1 MKLNNVTKLILGTI
15 GTIVLGAIGSGL
27 WERVL
32 SPFLSFASTSITSAL
47 SSISKTYS
55 DSIYS
60 AASNLYTPNSTEGL
74 GVIILFL
81 VSCGLFAIAISSKK
95 ENIFVGIFHRSLMFQ
110 FQGWFGIVQ
119 SGALIVVMLFLMSK
133 QATVEK
139 IQSYS
144 YKQME
149 VLRPYVGEQKYMQ
162 LRSAYFK
169 MHSKEDFDRFRED
182 LAANG
187 KLAGITI
194 ETFDQK

>member
-1 MKLNNVTKLILGTI
+1 
-15 GTIVLGAIGSGL
+15 
-27 WERVL
+27 
-32 SPFLSFASTSITSAL
+32 
-47 SSISKTYS
+47 
-55 DSIYS
+55 
-60 AASNLYTPNSTEGL
+60 
-74 GVIILFL
+74 
-81 VSCGLFAIAISSKK
+81 
-95 ENIFVGIFHRSLMFQ
+95 MFQ